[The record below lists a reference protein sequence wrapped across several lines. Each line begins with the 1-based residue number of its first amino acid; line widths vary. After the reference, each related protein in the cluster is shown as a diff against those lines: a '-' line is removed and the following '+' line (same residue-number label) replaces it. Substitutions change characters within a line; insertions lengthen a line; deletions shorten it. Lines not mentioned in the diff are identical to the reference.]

1 MVLFD
6 NTVYGLPFH
15 ISICTL
21 LSCEYMAYTVK
32 YCLHIAWKTYYLKT
46 VIPLED
52 TTNSLSLQHDIL
64 PLSKH
69 MTLIHKYFVEITN
82 ISIKFLCKYVYNIC
96 WHFYSTIQKWKLK
109 CKNFTS
115 KLFTTFMTMNLRKT
129 TKNNYVIFI

>member
-1 MVLFD
+1 MSIQKLLTFGYFLKKVSIVLD
-6 NTVYGLPFH
+6 WN
-15 ISICTL
+15 S
-21 LSCEYMAYTVK
+21 AK
-32 YCLHIAWKTYYLKT
+32 YCLHIAWIIHYFNT
-46 VIPLED
+46 VILLEA
-52 TTNSLSLQHDIL
+52 TTNSLSLQLGIL

-109 CKNFTS
+109 CKIFTAW
-115 KLFTTFMTMNLRKT
+115 LFTTFMTMNLRKA